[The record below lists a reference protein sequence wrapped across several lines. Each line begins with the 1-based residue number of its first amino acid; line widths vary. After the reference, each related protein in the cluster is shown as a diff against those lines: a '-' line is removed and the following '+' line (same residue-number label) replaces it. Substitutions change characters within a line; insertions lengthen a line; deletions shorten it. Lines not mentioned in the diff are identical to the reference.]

1 MMQGFYVP
9 FLDNAILYYSSAS
22 MAARDLRHIIENEAI

>member
-9 FLDNAILYYSSAS
+9 FLDNAIFHFSAS
-22 MAARDLRHIIENEAI
+22 MAARELRPILENEAI